1 MGSEAAWI
9 PLAMGGMQALG
20 GALGGGQSPEG
31 GVGFKGPLHPAKLL
45 SRGLDNVS
53 QLGGIMAERAGQPVS
68 LPSAFWQQPPMFQG
82 GGLPMS
88 IGLSGRDPALSRPAL
103 LGTPGVRFPE
113 PDSAANSGYA
123 EQFSDLGKPMGGRT
137 VPGSPGYPEGGFQG
151 NRWLFPDA
159 PRQIYNKEQ
168 AALMSGLGDPNPW
181 YSGLRQPPGLLPQA
195 MGWAGDEASRFQ
207 GIDSMKGA
215 LEMLGVQSDELGNLT
230 TGRQY
235 PAFTPPPT
243 KTQT

>member
-1 MGSEAAWI
+1 MGSEAFWI
-9 PLAMGGMQALG
+9 PAAIGGMQALG
-20 GALGGGQSPEG
+20 GALGGGQAPDQG
-31 GVGFKGPLHPAKLL
+31 TGYRGDLHPARLL
-45 SRGLDNVS
+45 TRGLGNID

-68 LPSAFWQQPPMFQG
+68 LPSAFIQQPPMFQG

-103 LGTPGVRFPE
+103 LGAPGVRFPQPE
-113 PDSAANSGYA
+113 V
-123 EQFSDLGKPMGGRT
+123 GKEE
-137 VPGSPGYPEGGFQG
+137 YPERWSSTGDPQHLYRGGGESEQQG
-151 NRWLFPDA
+151 DRWLFPDA
-159 PRQIYNKEQ
+159 PRRIYNKEQ
-168 AALMSGLGDPNPW
+168 AGLMSQLGDPNPW
-181 YSGLRQPPGLLPQA
+181 FSGLRQPPGLLPQA

-230 TGRQY
+230 TGQRY
-235 PAFTPPPT
+235 PAFTPKPP